1 MFYLKNLFV
10 WLAGIVLLGS
20 LIAICTNCAVY
31 DENELNIGK
40 ATSEVVL
47 STIDFAGRTWDVKSG
62 YCSIGNTAGPGPN
75 YWCGDEEDVWVDA
88 YDRLHMKMNYK
99 SALGHYGAVSIKTP
113 VSGCGFYR
121 YSVTDGPNGSPD
133 SFDPNVVL
141 GLFTYD
147 DAPTYDNY
155 EIDIEISDWGDSTPD
170 ANLWYVTWED
180 SSSTN
185 DNTLETFGTG
195 VINHSFTWL
204 PSSITF
210 NSIKDSVYMYDGVR
224 TGSAVYPCPTEP
236 IYARINFWLVDGDDP
251 ASWQEVVID
260 DFEFVPLV
268 LLNQPTGLS
277 ATATSSSSIDLEW
290 NDTSSGEYGY
300 QIERKESGGSYS
312 VVTTTD
318 AEATSYTDEN
328 LTASTTYIYRIAA
341 VNDGDEYSDYSSEAQ
356 DTTDSDP
363 DAGVDGGGE
372 GPSLSSITFSF
383 VGWDGYVAGTISDI
397 PSGSWHARSWV
408 QTNKMYREGKDLTVD
423 TSNNSFYATNG
434 LWGDYSS
441 TTCIWVSLHD
451 ASTDVYGT
459 GDGVTMNLNQ
469 WPEYASP
476 EYTWACSVDSST
488 TGTCVSYTG
497 VEEVCGY
504 N

>member
-1 MFYLKNLFV
+1 MYRVVLNLLLLCAFA
-10 WLAGIVLLGS
+10 LTGIH
-20 LIAICTNCAVY
+20 CAVY
-31 DENELNIGK
+31 NDEIASKVESSL
-40 ATSEVVL
+40 VL
-47 STIDFAGRTWDVKSG
+47 DTIDFAGREWIVKSG
-62 YCSIGNTAGPGPN
+62 YCSVGNTAGPGPN
-75 YWCGDEEDVWVDA
+75 YFCGDEEDLWVDA
-88 YDRLHMKMNYK
+88 YGSLHMKMNYK
-99 SALGHYGAVSIKTP
+99 SALSHYGCVSIKTP
-113 VSGCGFYR
+113 VSGCGYYR
-121 YSVTDGPNGSPD
+121 YSVGNGPNGSPD

-147 DAPTYDNY
+147 DVPAYDNY

-170 ANLWYVTWED
+170 ANLWYTTWEN
-180 SSSTN
+180 SSSTS
-185 DNTLETFGTG
+185 DSILETFGTG
-195 VINHSFTWL
+195 AIDHSFTWL

-210 NSIKDSVYMYDGVR
+210 DSIKDSVYINDGVR
-224 TGSAVYPCPTEP
+224 TGSKVYPCPTEP
-236 IYARINFWLVDGDDP
+236 IYARINFWLVDGNDP

-268 LLNQPTGLS
+268 ILNQPTGLS

-290 NDTSSGEYGY
+290 TDTSSGEYGY
-300 QIERKESGGSYS
+300 QIERKELGGSYS
-312 VVTTTD
+312 VVATTD
-318 AEATSYTDEN
+318 AEAISYTDEN
-328 LTASTTYIYRIAA
+328 LSASTTYIYRIAA
-341 VNDGDEYSDYSSEAQ
+341 VNDGDEVGDYSSEAQ

-363 DAGVDGGGE
+363 DAGVDGGGGE
-372 GPSLSSITFSF
+372 GPSLSAITFSF
-383 VGWDGYVAGTISDI
+383 IGWSGYVAGTISDV

-423 TSNNSFYATNG
+423 SSNNSFYATNG
-434 LWGDYSS
+434 LWGDWS
-441 TTCIWVSLHD
+441 TSTCIWISLHD

-476 EYTWACSVDSST
+476 EYTWACSLDTST
-488 TGTCVSYTG
+488 SGTCVSYTG

>member
-1 MFYLKNLFV
+1 MKHLTKILFM
-10 WLAGIVLLGS
+10 LIISMTLTIVYS
-20 LIAICTNCAVY
+20 CAQLPQN
-31 DENELNIGK
+31 DPISK
-40 ATSEVVL
+40 TSSAVVL
-47 STIDFAGRTWDVKSG
+47 DTIDFAGYTWDVKSG
-62 YCSIGNTAGPGPN
+62 YCSVGNTAGPGPN
-75 YWCGDEEDVWVDA
+75 YWCGDEEDIWVDA
-88 YDRLHMKMNYK
+88 YGSLHMKMNYK
-99 SALGHYGAVSIKTP
+99 SALSHYGAVSIKTP
-113 VSGCGFYR
+113 VSGCGIYK
-121 YSVTDGPNGSPD
+121 YTVNNGPNGSPD

-141 GLFTYD
+141 GMFTYD
-147 DAPTYDNY
+147 DVPAYDNY

-170 ANLWYVTWED
+170 YNLWYVTWLD
-180 SSSTN
+180 SSSTA
-185 DNTLETFGTG
+185 DHSLKTFGTG
-195 VINHSFTWL
+195 AIEHSFSWM

-210 NSIKDSVYMYDGVR
+210 SSIKDGVYIADGVR
-224 TGSAVYPCPTEP
+224 TGDDVYPCPTEP
-236 IYARINFWLVDGDDP
+236 IYARLNFWLVDGNDP

-260 DFEFVPLV
+260 DFEFIPLV

-277 ATATSSSSIDLEW
+277 ATATSSSSIDLTW

-318 AEATSYTDEN
+318 AESTDYTDDS
-328 LTASTTYIYRIAA
+328 LSASTTYIYRIAA
-341 VNDGDEYSDYSSEAQ
+341 VNDGDETSTYSSEAQ
-356 DTTDSDP
+356 DTTDADP
-363 DAGVDGGGE
+363 DAGVDGGG
-372 GPSLSSITFSF
+372 GDPSLSAIAFSF
-383 VGWDGYVAGTISDI
+383 IGWSGYVSGTITDI

-423 TSNNSFYATNG
+423 SSNNSFYATNG
-434 LWGDYSS
+434 LWGDWST

-476 EYTWACSVDSST
+476 EYMWACSLDTST
-488 TGTCVSYTG
+488 SGTCTQYTG